1 MQAAYFEE
9 VLENILARDKR
20 FTREAYFFV
29 REATDYTQKMAS
41 EKNKEQVRHVSGQEL
56 LEGIRQYALQKFGPM
71 AMLVLSD
78 WGVHKGEDFG
88 EIVFNLIDA
97 GLFSKTEKDTREDFK
112 GGYDFFE
119 AFRQPF
125 LPSKRATANGVL
137 PSEKGPAKACTPTG
151 DSDTV

>member
-9 VLENILARDKR
+9 VLEKILARDNR
-20 FTREAYFFV
+20 FAREAYFFV
-29 REATDYTQKMAS
+29 RETTDYTQKMAS

-71 AMLVLSD
+71 TMLVLND

-88 EIVFNLIDA
+88 DIVFNLIDA
-97 GLFSKTEKDTREDFK
+97 GLFSKTEKDSRDDFK

-119 AFRQPF
+119 AFRRPF
-125 LPSKRATANGVL
+125 LPTNSAQ
-137 PSEKGPAKACTPTG
+137 AKACTPTG
-151 DSDTV
+151 ESL